1 MRGGRR
7 LVIERK
13 AFLKITKAL
22 ILGLRNGLTDPSAC
36 IKQNIIEEL
45 AGIMGVE
52 RCVLFRI
59 YQEEID
65 GRCTEFCE
73 IAAGVPPEEYGPEFR
88 ARTPLD
94 AHPDVKAAVGNGGIL
109 VIRDPRS
116 DDRTAYFRGM
126 VEKKD
131 VSEIAYVPLFIEE
144 YRRAVGVIV
153 LDAVHERR
161 FTEDETLFCSEV
173 AELVSLLL
181 EQERVM
187 LQHLRDAIIN
197 KVVPLGGFARR
208 LRENL
213 QTTLDY
219 IGIIQEGA
227 VEICAILPKTLN
239 SEL

>member
-1 MRGGRR
+1 M
-7 LVIERK
+7 IERK
-13 AFLKITKAL
+13 AFLQITKAL
-22 ILGLRNGLTDPSAC
+22 IFGLRNALTDPSAC

-59 YQEEID
+59 CQEDVE
-65 GRCTEFCE
+65 GTPTEFCE
-73 IAAGVPPEEYGPEFR
+73 IAAGVPTEEYGPEFR
-88 ARTPLD
+88 TRTRLD
-94 AHPDVKAAVGNGGIL
+94 SHPDIEAAVGNGRAL
-109 VIRDPRS
+109 VIRDPLN
-116 DDRTAYFRGM
+116 DVRTAYFRAM
-126 VEKKD
+126 VEKKGM
-131 VSEIAYVPLFIEE
+131 SEIAYVPLFMEE

-153 LDAVHERR
+153 LDAVHDRR

-197 KVVPLGGFARR
+197 RVVPMGGFARR

-213 QTTLDY
+213 QTTLEY
-219 IGIIQEGA
+219 IEIIQEGA
-227 VEICAILPKTLN
+227 VEICTILPKTLN
-239 SEL
+239 GGL